1 MKEKAFE
8 ELLQSVKEAGAIMRG
23 ERKPSRVFHVGSRM
37 KSLRESLWKTQA
49 EFALLLHIPV
59 TTLRNWEQGRR
70 VPHGPAL
77 SLLTIMEQIPKQ
89 ALKALQQ
96 SGK

>member
-1 MKEKAFE
+1 MKEKEFD
-8 ELLQSVKEAGAIMRG
+8 ELLESVKQAGEIMRG
-23 ERKPSRVFHVGSRM
+23 KRKPSRVFQVGSRI
-37 KSLRESLWKTQA
+37 KSVREELGKTQV
-49 EFALLLHIPV
+49 EFAALLHIPV

-96 SGK
+96 G